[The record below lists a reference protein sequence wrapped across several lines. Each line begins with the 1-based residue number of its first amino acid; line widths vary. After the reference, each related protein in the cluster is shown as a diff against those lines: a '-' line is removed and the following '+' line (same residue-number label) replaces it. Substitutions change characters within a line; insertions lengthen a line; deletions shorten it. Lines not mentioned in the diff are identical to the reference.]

1 MQETTAYDWG
11 QTPNLAPSIK
21 RASPLSWIV
30 ASMFFGTV
38 AAVLVLMLVW
48 RPLLWLPA
56 PPGPLF
62 EHLTMLSKLA
72 AHAVFGAIFGADTH
86 LYIGWLSKLSD
97 SERTALIWRA
107 GLALW
112 CFVMPWIAL
121 ASSYLKGRDALI
133 HLRGSTRLSGAEAV
147 AGINRQLASRVKRR
161 PDHTIAPEVPFPA
174 DLWTRHVLLV
184 AGTGA
189 GKSTVLRP
197 LINKVVKAKE
207 QMLLFDPK
215 SEFTSGFAGPSIIAP
230 WDERS
235 LSWDIAKDMRTFP
248 ICGNSSAM
256 NQILRL
262 GSSIISTLLT
272 MAETTPTIPST

>member
-1 MQETTAYDWG
+1 MPDTTIYDWG

-21 RASPLSWIV
+21 RASPLSWIA
-30 ASMFFGTV
+30 ASVFFGTV
-38 AAVLVLMLVW
+38 AAVIGLVLVW

-62 EHLTMLSKLA
+62 EHLAMLGKLA
-72 AHAVFGAIFGADTH
+72 VHAVFAPFFGADSR
-86 LYIGWLSKLSD
+86 LYLGWLSKLGDSD
-97 SERTALIWRA
+97 RNALVWRA
-107 GLALW
+107 AWALW

-121 ASSYLKGRDALI
+121 APSYLKGRDGLI

-147 AGINRQLASRVKRR
+147 AGVNRKLASRVKRR
-161 PDHTIAPEVPFPA
+161 PDHEIAPGVPYPA

-197 LINKVVKAKE
+197 LIDKVVKAKE

-215 SEFTSGFAGPSIIAP
+215 SEFTSGFAGPWLIAP

-235 LSWDIAKDMRTFP
+235 LS
-248 ICGNSSAM
+248 
-256 NQILRL
+256 
-262 GSSIISTLLT
+262 
-272 MAETTPTIPST
+272 